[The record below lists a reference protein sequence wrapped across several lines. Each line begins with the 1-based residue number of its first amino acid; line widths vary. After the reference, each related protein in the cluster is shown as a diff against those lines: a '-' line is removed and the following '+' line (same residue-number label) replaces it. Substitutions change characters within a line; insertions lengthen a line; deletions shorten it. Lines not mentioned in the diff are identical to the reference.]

1 MTERDGTHVEKW
13 IREAILRLK
22 LRPGQVLDEARLSEE
37 LMVSRTPVREAII
50 KLIADGLIIRDGRK
64 AKVTPLDFDEV
75 PKLFDA
81 LLISSRMVHRLAAE
95 FRTDANLEEINRTL
109 LDFEDSVASGGGV
122 DRSEANLL
130 FHQAIARAAN
140 NRYFAGFYD
149 QALIGTIRMAR
160 ACFANSGQSETPDDL
175 AAHLA
180 ETKRQHRAIQTAIQ
194 DQNVEAAD
202 QMAVEHFHLTKLRL
216 KTVLFRGAE
225 VFEGLP
231 NLSMPNDR
239 WEFS

>member
-1 MTERDGTHVEKW
+1 
-13 IREAILRLK
+13 
-22 LRPGQVLDEARLSEE
+22 
-37 LMVSRTPVREAII
+37 
-50 KLIADGLIIRDGRK
+50 
-64 AKVTPLDFDEV
+64 
-75 PKLFDA
+75 
-81 LLISSRMVHRLAAE
+81 VHRLAAE
-95 FRTDANLEEINRTL
+95 FRTDANLEEINRNL
-109 LDFEDSVASGGGV
+109 LDFEGSVASGGGV

-140 NRYFAGFYD
+140 NRYFADFYD

-160 ACFANSGQSETPDDL
+160 ACFANSSQSETPDDL
-175 AAHLA
+175 TAHLA

-202 QMAVEHFHLTKLRL
+202 QMAVEHFHLTQLRL

-231 NLSMPNDR
+231 DLSMPNDR

>member
-37 LMVSRTPVREAII
+37 FMVSRTPVREAII
-50 KLIADGLIIRDGRK
+50 KLIADGLVIRDGRK
-64 AKVTPLDFDEV
+64 AKVAPLDFDEF

-95 FRTDANLEEINRTL
+95 FRTEANLNEINRTL
-109 LDFEDSVASGGGV
+109 LDFENSVASGGGV

-160 ACFANSGQSETPDDL
+160 ACFANSGQNETQDDL

-180 ETKRQHRAIQTAIQ
+180 ETKRQHRAIQTAIH
-194 DQNVEAAD
+194 DRNVEAAD
-202 QMAVEHFHLTKLRL
+202 EMAVEHFRLTKQRL

-231 NLSMPNDR
+231 DLSMSNDR

>member
-1 MTERDGTHVEKW
+1 MTERDGNHVEKW

-22 LRPGQVLDEARLSEE
+22 LRPGQVLDEAHLSEE

-109 LDFEDSVASGGGV
+109 LDFEGSVASGGGV

-140 NRYFAGFYD
+140 NRYFADFYD

-160 ACFANSGQSETPDDL
+160 ACFANSSQSETPDDL
-175 AAHLA
+175 TAHLA

-202 QMAVEHFHLTKLRL
+202 QMAVEHFHLTQLRL

-231 NLSMPNDR
+231 DLSMPKDR

>member
-1 MTERDGTHVEKW
+1 MTERDGAHVEGR

-22 LRPGQVLDEARLSEE
+22 LRPGQVLDEARLSDE
-37 LMVSRTPVREAII
+37 LAVSRTPVREAII
-50 KLIADGLIIRDGRK
+50 KLIADGLVIRDGRK
-64 AKVTPLDFDEV
+64 AKVAPLDFDEV

-95 FRTDANLEEINRTL
+95 FRTEADLEEINRTL
-109 LDFEDSVASGGGV
+109 LDFEKSVSSGGGV

-130 FHQAIARAAN
+130 FHQAIARAAH
-140 NRYFAGFYD
+140 NRYFADFYD

-160 ACFANSGQSETPDDL
+160 ACFANSGLNETSDDL

-180 ETKRQHRAIQTAIQ
+180 ETKRQHRAIQAAIQ
-194 DQNVEAAD
+194 DRNVEAAD
-202 QMAVEHFHLTKLRL
+202 EMAVEHFRLTRQRL

-231 NLSMPNDR
+231 DLSMSSDR